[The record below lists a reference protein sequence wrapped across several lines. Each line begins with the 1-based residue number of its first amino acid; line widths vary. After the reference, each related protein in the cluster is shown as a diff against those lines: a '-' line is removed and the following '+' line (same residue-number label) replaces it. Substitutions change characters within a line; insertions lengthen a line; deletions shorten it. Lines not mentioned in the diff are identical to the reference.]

1 MEDASQERKKLD
13 WKEQFQ
19 GERDW
24 NEVYRRISWWDTK
37 RVAESTV
44 MVVGAGA
51 LGNEVLKNLALLN
64 VGRILIVDFDHIE
77 YSNLSRSV
85 LYRENDALL
94 KQPKSYIAAERIRE
108 MNPHVK
114 VMAIN
119 GDILLDVGLGIFRR
133 MDVVVGCLD
142 NRVAR
147 LYVNRHCFKL
157 SKTWIDGAL
166 ENMHGQMSV
175 YRRDVSCYECQL
187 SDMEQRFI
195 QQRLS
200 CPDVAIRNSNVGRI
214 PTTPISASVIGAL
227 QAQEALKVIFNNEK
241 QTMLGKRFEF
251 EGMNN
256 DFLLYESAYLNDDCH
271 SHSLIDEVIE
281 GPELSCHMPVKGLLS
296 WLEKRFPGQNPKV
309 FLDFEIVLKVVGK
322 ESQVEKDLIIPHP
335 HFSEERARPYQTT
348 PGEDLIIT
356 ESVRYIDRQFP
367 APDMTLQELGT
378 PALHILTIETDEGMF
393 FVELTGDESFL
404 AYT

>member
-1 MEDASQERKKLD
+1 MENSSSGKGKLD
-13 WKEQFQ
+13 WRERFQ

-24 NEVYRRISWWDTK
+24 NEVYRRISWWDT
-37 RVAESTV
+37 ESVGKATV

-64 VGRILIVDFDHIE
+64 VGKILIVDFDHIE

-85 LYRENDALL
+85 LFREDDVQL
-94 KQPKSYIAAERIRE
+94 KQPKSFIAAQRIRE

-114 VMAIN
+114 VMSIN

-133 MDVVVGCLD
+133 MDVIIGCLD

-147 LYVNRHCFKL
+147 LYLNRHCFKL

-166 ENMHGQMSV
+166 ENMHGQMAV

-187 SDMEQRFI
+187 SDIENQFI
-195 QQRLS
+195 RQRLS
-200 CPDVAIRNSNVGRI
+200 CPDVAMRNSNVGRI

-227 QAQEALKVIFNNEK
+227 QAQEALKVIFKNEK

-256 DFLLYESAYLNDDCH
+256 DFILYESAHLKEDCL

-281 GPELSCHMPVKGLLS
+281 APDLTCKKTVSELLL
-296 WLEKRFPGQNPKV
+296 WLEKRFPGQHPKV
-309 FLDFEIVLKVVGK
+309 YLDYEVILSVVGK
-322 ESQVEKDLIIPHP
+322 ESQVEKELIIPQP
-335 HFSEERARPYQTT
+335 HFSETRARPYQTA

-356 ESVRYIDRQFP
+356 DSVRYLDGRFP
-367 APDMTLQELGT
+367 AQDMTLKELGISE
-378 PALHILTIETDEGMF
+378 LHILTIETDEGF
-393 FVELTGDESFL
+393 EFVELTGDLPHLVF
-404 AYT
+404 T